1 MDFLLELLFEAIGE
15 VFLENGVEIAADRR
29 LPKWA
34 RILILT
40 VSALVFAAVFGVIL
54 AEGVGA
60 LSHTPLISLV
70 CFVLDAALVVLLAC
84 QLRGVLRT
92 RSHQ

>member
-1 MDFLLELLFEAIGE
+1 MDFLMELLFEAIGE

-34 RILILT
+34 RVLILT
-40 VSALVFAAVFGVIL
+40 VSALVFAAVFGIIL
-54 AEGVGA
+54 MVGIGA
-60 LSHTPLISLV
+60 LSHTLWISLLA
-70 CFVLDAALVVLLAC
+70 FALDAALVCLCAY
-84 QLRGVLRT
+84 QIRKVLRA

>member
-1 MDFLLELLFEAIGE
+1 MDFLIELLFEAIG

-34 RILILT
+34 SVLILV
-40 VSALVFAAVFGVIL
+40 VSALVFAAVFGIIL
-54 AEGVGA
+54 AVGVGA
-60 LSHTPLISLV
+60 FRDMPLLTLV
-70 CFVLDAALVVLLAC
+70 CFALDAGLVALLVR
-84 QLRGVLRT
+84 QLRTVVRT